1 MWVRS
6 HEKPDKTFRGKMS
19 ASLRRL
25 QEINAVIKIL
35 LLKFLS

>member
-6 HEKPDKTFRGKMS
+6 HEKPDKKVLGKNV
-19 ASLRRL
+19 SLTETL